1 MQKEKAKMEVSMGF
15 QPVVQETIHADNMAD
30 AVQQK
35 QKELRRKIMHRNNIF
50 FNRQIMIEKDFIDKA
65 HKTGMRD
72 NLLDDDSRVDV

>member
-1 MQKEKAKMEVSMGF
+1 
-15 QPVVQETIHADNMAD
+15 
-30 AVQQK
+30 
-35 QKELRRKIMHRNNIF
+35 MHRNNIF